1 MGPSDLASPQGHA
14 AAPPPDKARA
24 VIHCDVL
31 RHFFSRGTERR
42 FREKYPLEAE
52 KLSGKTGVMKNEPTK
67 IYWASQDAPG
77 VLESALQK
85 HVGRMIKA
93 GVHVDINDC
102 GSERLFSSPE
112 FGTFH
117 WNRTT
122 QCSGSIPLVPERT
135 LGLLLLL
142 GLYSDEAL
150 QMRVAYADGVPLTV
164 DQRRELLQKQTGDR
178 CSPILR
184 VLCGVGL
191 LNGSHP
197 LAETATRRVVPF

>member
-1 MGPSDLASPQGHA
+1 MGPSGLTSPQGHA
-14 AAPPPDKARA
+14 AAWPPGKARA
-24 VIHCDVL
+24 GIHCDVL

-42 FREKYPLEAE
+42 FREKYPLEAG
-52 KLSGKTGVMKNEPTK
+52 KLSGKTGVMKNQHTK
-67 IYWASQDAPG
+67 LYWASHDAFD
-77 VLESALQK
+77 VLESAFEN

-117 WNRTT
+117 WDRTT

-135 LGLLLLL
+135 LGLLLIL
-142 GLYSDEAL
+142 GLYGDEAL

-164 DQRRELLQKQTGDR
+164 DQRRELLQKQTGVR
-178 CSPILR
+178 CSTILR
-184 VLCGVGL
+184 ALCGVGL
-191 LNGSHP
+191 PNGRHP
-197 LAETATRRVVPF
+197 LAKPETRRVVPF